1 MSETLPYNCDAC
13 NAFIAEQGNCP
24 DCERSHGPLPEDDC
38 DHEWEYSDQS
48 EPHKGREYFACRKC
62 ENVAITDGE
71 NTQIVPNYNTMR
83 DDDPA
88 LLPNFGGVWEADD
101 DLQEWGDREAFEDLE

>member
-1 MSETLPYNCDAC
+1 MSETLPH
-13 NAFIAEQGNCP
+13 
-24 DCERSHGPLPEDDC
+24 SC

-71 NTQIVPNYNTMR
+71 STQIVPNYNTMR
-83 DDDPA
+83 
-88 LLPNFGGVWEADD
+88 DD

>member
-1 MSETLPYNCDAC
+1 MSEILPHKCPNCDTPV
-13 NAFIAEQGNCP
+13 AEVG
-24 DCERSHGPLPEDDC
+24 DCVDCGRSHGPRPDDC

-71 NTQIVPNYNTMR
+71 SMELVPNYSTMR
-83 DDDPA
+83 DDDTA
-88 LLPNFGGVWEADD
+88 RDD
-101 DLQEWGDREAFEDLE
+101 QE